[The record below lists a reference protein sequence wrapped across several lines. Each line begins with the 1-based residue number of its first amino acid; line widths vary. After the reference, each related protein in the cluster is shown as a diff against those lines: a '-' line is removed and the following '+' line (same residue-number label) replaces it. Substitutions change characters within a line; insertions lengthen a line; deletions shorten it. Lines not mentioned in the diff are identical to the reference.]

1 MGFSKRLKELR
12 EMRGLSQESLADI
25 LKIPRSS
32 VTNYENS
39 DDRMPRQKRLN
50 EIADFF
56 NVSVDYLIGRSD
68 TEKLSNAEKA
78 FMDDVSNAKE
88 SMSIEDFMK
97 KHKLTVDG
105 KPATK
110 EEIEGAIAFIRSLR
124 SLK

>member
-12 EMRGLSQESLADI
+12 EKSGLSQEELAKRLNVPRTSL
-25 LKIPRSS
+25 
-32 VTNYENS
+32 THYESS

-56 NVSVDYLIGRSD
+56 GVSVDYLIGRAK
-68 TEKLSNAEKA
+68 TEKLTEAEEN
-78 FMDDVSNAKE
+78 FLGDIDQT
-88 SMSIEDFMK
+88 SIQELLA
-97 KHKLTVDG
+97 KHKLVVDG